1 MERHRCRATAWL
13 SMGEPVTRL
22 IFWFQ
27 ANQIRITIRGAFSA
41 FLIVTVALPFLTI
54 WTQKERSDAEQL
66 KHREAAEQRVVER
79 LLSPAGQLALA
90 NPARI
95 VSAPIPLR
103 PVVLPFSEIQADMPG
118 VVLDQVRAVG
128 CPIQFKAD
136 PDSLLD
142 QGSIC
147 VGVRKGDALEV
158 RGRLLVTGT
167 FLASRLV
174 PHVFIDAKSI
184 DAGRPVARRF
194 QDAHRIRLTLHD
206 GKDRYEWILPVQLP
220 IDRRTHRARDGLSL
234 TSYRLDGNGVP
245 ITWRPDFTGAWIIEG
260 ECIDPSEDASACL
273 RENSFSIAIPRDRWT
288 RGDGHRVGP
297 NDLQLDVA
305 VSGPNHEGKKIA
317 VLDSR
322 AAQTVTVPFGASDID
337 SYLATGE
344 SLTIL
349 KKTGQGFQEVLSLA
363 RPSAAG
369 GLGIQNIGAKVL
381 RFVGID
387 LTGTGSG
394 QEERRAF
401 GSRGDSFEIVHR
413 RSVRGLDPELVR
425 SMASVA
431 TFAVLMFALT
441 ALAWGAIEFL
451 IMRRVMRLTRR
462 TRLVSLAVRTDG
474 NLKNID
480 FTELKGRDEL
490 GVLATGL
497 DDLLKRIADD
507 VQRNTVRIQQERSML
522 RAIGHEIRGPLQ
534 SLSAVLADS
543 VEGSGYV
550 RRMLKA
556 VAALYGSASPSDGIQ
571 SAELEEERM
580 DLAAYL
586 HRAAKNAHHAGIED
600 VAYQGPISG
609 IVIRADQ
616 AALED
621 VVLHVLQNAKRYRPL
636 GTTIIIRLEA
646 TAAMASVTIHNNGPH
661 VPPELLDR
669 IFEYGVSDR
678 RDADEENHG
687 QGLFVA
693 ATYLSKMGG
702 TISARNL
709 PDGVDFVI
717 EVPVLKG

>member
-1 MERHRCRATAWL
+1 MT
-13 SMGEPVTRL
+13 SL
-22 IFWFQ
+22 IRWFQ
-27 ANQIRITIRGAFSA
+27 ANQIRITIRGAFSV
-41 FLIVTVALPFLTI
+41 FLIVTVALPYLTI
-54 WTQKERSDAEQL
+54 RTQKERSDAEQL

-90 NPARI
+90 NPSRM
-95 VSAPIPLR
+95 VSAPTPLR
-103 PVVLPFSEIQADMPG
+103 PVILPFSEIQADMPG

-128 CPIQFKAD
+128 CPILFKAG

-147 VGVRKGDALEV
+147 VGVRKGDSAEV
-158 RGRLLVTGT
+158 RGRLLITGT
-167 FLASRLV
+167 FLSSRLV
-174 PHVFIDAKSI
+174 PHVFIDPRSL
-184 DAGRPVARRF
+184 DADRQLARRF
-194 QDAHRIRLTLHD
+194 QDAHRIRLTLQD
-206 GKDRYEWILPVQLP
+206 GKDKHEWILPVQLP

-234 TSYRLDGNGVP
+234 TAYRLDASGVP

-260 ECIDPSEDASACL
+260 ECIDPNGDASTCL
-273 RENSFSIAIPRDRWT
+273 RENSFSIAIPRDRWS
-288 RGDGHRVGP
+288 RGDGRRVAP
-297 NDLQLDVA
+297 NDLQLDA
-305 VSGPNHEGKKIA
+305 VISGPNHEGKAIV

-322 AAQTVTVPFGASDID
+322 AGQTVTVPFGASDID
-337 SYLATGE
+337 SYVAAGE
-344 SLTIL
+344 SLTIY
-349 KKTGQGFQEVLSLA
+349 KKTGKGLHELFSLA
-363 RPSAAG
+363 RPSATG
-369 GLGIQNIGAKVL
+369 GLGIQTIGARAL
-381 RFVGID
+381 RFVGVD
-387 LTGTGSG
+387 LTGVGPG
-394 QEERRAF
+394 REERRSF
-401 GSRGDSFEIVHR
+401 GTRGDSFEIVHH
-413 RSVRGLDPELVR
+413 RSARGLDPELVR
-425 SMASVA
+425 SAASVA
-431 TFAVLMFALT
+431 TVAVLMFAMT
-441 ALAWGAIEFL
+441 GLAWGAIEFL

-480 FTELKGRDEL
+480 FTELKGQDEL

-543 VEGSGYV
+543 KEGSGYV

-571 SAELEEERM
+571 SAELEEERL
-580 DLAAYL
+580 DLSAYL
-586 HRAAKNAHHAGIED
+586 HSAAKNAHHAGIED
-600 VAYQGPISG
+600 VTYQGPESG
-609 IVIRADQ
+609 VEIRADQ

-621 VVLHVLQNAKRYRPL
+621 VFLHILQNANRYRPL

-646 TAAMASVTIHNNGPH
+646 AATTASVTIHNNGPH
-661 VPPELLDR
+661 ISSELLDR

-702 TISARNL
+702 TISARNV

-717 EVPVLKG
+717 DIPVLKA